1 MKRKHPDYVFQEF
14 VGGDKNEFTC
24 GLFRSKKGEIRTIII
39 NRELSDGGYTNFG
52 EVVSNSSIREV
63 LFNIAERINLKG
75 SINVQLRK
83 DKTSPK
89 VIEINSRF
97 SSTVFLDIYLVFR
110 MLCALEDILNLPLS
124 LYEEVKSGKNF
135 TKDSKNFYKEKQI

>member
-97 SSTVFLDIYLVFR
+97 SSTVFFR
-110 MLCALEDILNLPLS
+110 HLLGFQDVMWALEDILNLPLS
-124 LYEEVKSGKNF
+124 LYEEVKSGK
-135 TKDSKNFYKEKQI
+135 KFYKGFKEFL